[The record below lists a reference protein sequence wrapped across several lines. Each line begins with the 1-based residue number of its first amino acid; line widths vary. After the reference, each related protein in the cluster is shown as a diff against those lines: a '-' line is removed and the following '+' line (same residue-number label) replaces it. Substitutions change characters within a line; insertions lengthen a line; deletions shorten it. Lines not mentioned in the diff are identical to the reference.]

1 MAKTLTLLLGLVVGL
16 TLGIRSSQAQPTGGV
31 SFGDIA
37 NLGNFG
43 LGTGLMGGGETMPG
57 AILIKIRA
65 EVQCTNCTLEEMGVE
80 QTPGDLHQLSY
91 DKTHMVVKVI
101 KAEPDIAWELT
112 GQRKLFLRAGENP
125 AQLKR
130 LLDEAAP
137 GKQIDVTGGIT
148 PSRGDLIPLTVN
160 MK

>member
-1 MAKTLTLLLGLVVGL
+1 MAKALTLFISIVAGL
-16 TLGIRSSQAQPTGGV
+16 TLEVRSGWPQMGV
-31 SFGDIA
+31 SLGDIA

-43 LGTGLMGGGETMPG
+43 LGTGLMGGGETIPG
-57 AILIKIRA
+57 AILVKIQG

-91 DKTHMVVKVI
+91 EKTHIVVKVT
-101 KAEPDIAWELT
+101 KAEPDIAWELV
-112 GQRKLFLRAGENP
+112 GRHKLFLRVGENP

-137 GKQIDVTGGIT
+137 GKQIDVTAGVT
-148 PSRGDLIPLTVN
+148 PSQGDLIPLIV
-160 MK
+160 KVK